1 MNIVNFF
8 AFQSPVDRF
17 LSISWPSILWYY
29 DLKNI
34 HEICYR
40 SLIHILV
47 IVKINDWPIYWF
59 ANGLLYNIIFCV
71 TTKSHMIRNW
81 KIHSVARITLALFT
95 QGY

>member
-1 MNIVNFF
+1 MNIVDFF

-34 HEICYR
+34 REICYR

-47 IVKINDWPIYWF
+47 IVN
-59 ANGLLYNIIFCV
+59 
-71 TTKSHMIRNW
+71 
-81 KIHSVARITLALFT
+81 
-95 QGY
+95 